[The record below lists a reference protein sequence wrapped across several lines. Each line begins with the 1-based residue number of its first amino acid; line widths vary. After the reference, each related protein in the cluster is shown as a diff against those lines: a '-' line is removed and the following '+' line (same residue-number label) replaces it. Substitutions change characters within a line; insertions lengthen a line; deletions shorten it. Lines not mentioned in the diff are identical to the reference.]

1 MFEDGLSLLSPKG
14 RCSQLLTLPWM
25 LTWVLILPLF
35 HIHILDIQEDL
46 SQSQAFLPHTVFS
59 ADLPGEYTSGADM
72 DQHGMPGNQRALS
85 SHFLQYSELAI
96 LLLHE
101 DDTGAKYKIG
111 ISPIHYSH
119 FPSLR
124 RSPLDIF
131 QSVIPELAS
140 PPFLLLTSSVSSRA
154 PPVCLL

>member
-1 MFEDGLSLLSPKG
+1 MSLLSPKG
-14 RCSQLLTLPWM
+14 RFSHLLALPWM

-35 HIHILDIQEDL
+35 HIHILDVQEDL

-59 ADLPGEYTSGADM
+59 ADLPGEYASGTDV

-85 SHFLQYSELAI
+85 SHFSQYSEMAI

-101 DDTGAKYKIG
+101 DDNNAKYKIG

-119 FPSLR
+119 FSSLR
-124 RSPLDIF
+124 RSPLDIV
-131 QSVIPELAS
+131 QSIIPGLAS